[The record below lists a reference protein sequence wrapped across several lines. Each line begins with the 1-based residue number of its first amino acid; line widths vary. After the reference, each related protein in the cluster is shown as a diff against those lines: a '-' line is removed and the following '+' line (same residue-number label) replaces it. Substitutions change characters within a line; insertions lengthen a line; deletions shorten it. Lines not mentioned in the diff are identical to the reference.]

1 MMTHK
6 ILADEGI
13 TVVEPTGSLSEKDFV
28 ELAGAVDEY
37 LESHDFLNG
46 LLIHTKAFPGWEDFE
61 GFIGHIK
68 FVRDHH
74 RKIRKVAFAS
84 DSKMASLAPRL
95 ATHFVSAEVKS
106 FDYGSYD
113 EALAWLRS
121 ESA

>member
-1 MMTHK
+1 MPGCRMQAGSDIRTATVDIESQETVTRDSVTMAK
-6 ILADEGI
+6 GI
-13 TVVEPTGSLSEKDFV
+13 TQVLQS
-28 ELAGAVDEY
+28 
-37 LESHDFLNG
+37 
-46 LLIHTKAFPGWEDFE
+46 KAFPGWEDFE